1 MLLDSKQWISLP
13 IKGGRVFTGGTAD
26 DDGTTTAGED
36 GEGWRVDLDV
46 SKDVNINKE
55 SYL

>member
-1 MLLDSKQWISLP
+1 
-13 IKGGRVFTGGTAD
+13 VFTGGTAD
-26 DDGTTTAGED
+26 DDDTTTAGED

-46 SKDVNINKE
+46 TKDVNINKE